1 MIKAWSL
8 LLTAILFEVVG
19 TTALKRTEGFTKP
32 VPTLI
37 MLVCYIT
44 AIYFLS
50 LTVKMIPTSVAYAVW
65 SGLGLVLIA
74 LAGFWLNGEK
84 LTLGLV
90 LGISLI
96 LAGVVVLNLSTQVR
110 HCVNRKARGASRMA
124 RPSRFFDPELLDQAA
139 RRRPRG
145 RLA

>member
-110 HCVNRKARGASRMA
+110 H
-124 RPSRFFDPELLDQAA
+124 
-139 RRRPRG
+139 
-145 RLA
+145 